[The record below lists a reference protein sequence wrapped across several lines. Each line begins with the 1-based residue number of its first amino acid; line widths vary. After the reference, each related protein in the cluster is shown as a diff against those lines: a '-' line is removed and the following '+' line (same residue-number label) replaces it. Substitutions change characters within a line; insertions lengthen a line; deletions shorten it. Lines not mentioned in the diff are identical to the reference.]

1 MLNWSQ
7 FHKFYC
13 DWGKECLFMYC
24 DCVIFFFLKRQDSV
38 FICVQT
44 GPTVAAFEALGS
56 GMYLIY

>member
-7 FHKFYC
+7 FHKFYR
-13 DWGKECLFMYC
+13 DWGKECLFMYR
-24 DCVIFFFLKRQDSV
+24 DCVIFLVKRQDSV

-56 GMYLIY
+56 GMSLIY